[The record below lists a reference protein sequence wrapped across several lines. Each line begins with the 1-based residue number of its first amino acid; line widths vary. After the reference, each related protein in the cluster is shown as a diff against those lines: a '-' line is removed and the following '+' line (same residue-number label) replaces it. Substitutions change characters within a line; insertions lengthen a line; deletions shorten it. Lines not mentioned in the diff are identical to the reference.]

1 MRITQMFAVLLAV
14 LGFAAVTPVSATTT
28 TRVATAAPTN
38 GAAADQYRSRSGS
51 RSTYGR
57 SYGYRSTWRGSRS
70 NWRGNRLSWR
80 GSYSYRP
87 RYYAYRPRWRSSGL
101 VCRTS
106 WRWGRPHR
114 VCFRRW

>member
-14 LGFAAVTPVSATTT
+14 FGMAAVTPASATTT
-28 TRVATAAPTN
+28 TRMTAAAPMT
-38 GAAADQYRSRSGS
+38 GTTADQYRSRYSY
-51 RSTYGR
+51 RPGR
-57 SYGYRSTWRGSRS
+57 GYRYSYRS
-70 NWRGNRLSWR
+70 NWRR
-80 GSYSYRP
+80 GYNYRP
-87 RYYAYRPRWRSSGL
+87 RAFASRPRWRNNRL